1 MPSNRGPRTAFLCAT
16 LLAVSTG
23 LGDEQECKP
32 ITVRESPDLY
42 NRYEGLTEPDK
53 IPDHVKYRVF
63 VSMYNIYLDEL
74 VQKLSPRDHTI
85 LDTLQVG
92 TEHWQTAESV
102 RYGSEFLD
110 LCTKSSNMDAV
121 TFAREYERIAAESNN
136 RGADRTRQALDSL
149 SSDGHQAVERFIEE
163 RITPKLSWPVKNS
176 VDSALEDPEGTMFN
190 LEIMCYT
197 QINGQ
202 PPPEI
207 QRMMECFR
215 QQTGIEPDND
225 SSKRSGFLSSNPE
238 N

>member
-16 LLAVSTG
+16 LLAVSTA
-23 LGDEQECKP
+23 LGDEQQCEP

-92 TEHWQTAESV
+92 TEHWQTTESV

-136 RGADRTRQALDSL
+136 RGADRTRRALDSL
-149 SSDGHQAVERFIEE
+149 SSDGRQAVDRFIEE
-163 RITPKLSWPVKNS
+163 RITPKLSFPRTNS
-176 VDSALEDPEGTMFN
+176 VDNALRDPEETMFS
-190 LEIMCYT
+190 LEIMCYM
-197 QINGQ
+197 QINGEF
-202 PPPEI
+202 PAEV
-207 QRMMECFR
+207 QRKMECFR
-215 QQTGIEPDND
+215 QQRGIGPDND
-225 SSKRSGFLSSNPE
+225 SSEPSVGLIPSPE

>member
-1 MPSNRGPRTAFLCAT
+1 MPKIMGLQLVFLIAT
-16 LLAVSTG
+16 LLAISEG
-23 LGDEQECKP
+23 LGDERQCEP

-110 LCTKSSNMDAV
+110 LCRKSSNIDAV

-149 SSDGHQAVERFIEE
+149 SNNGRQAVDRFIEE
-163 RITPKLSWPVKNS
+163 RITPALSFPVKNS
-176 VDSALEDPEGTMFN
+176 VDDALEDPEDTMFN
-190 LEIMCYT
+190 LEIICYM
-197 QINGQ
+197 QINGEL
-202 PPPEI
+202 PPEA
-207 QRMMECFR
+207 QRTMECLR
-215 QQTGIEPDND
+215 QQRGIGPDND
-225 SSKRSGFLSSNPE
+225 SSKPTAFLSPNPE